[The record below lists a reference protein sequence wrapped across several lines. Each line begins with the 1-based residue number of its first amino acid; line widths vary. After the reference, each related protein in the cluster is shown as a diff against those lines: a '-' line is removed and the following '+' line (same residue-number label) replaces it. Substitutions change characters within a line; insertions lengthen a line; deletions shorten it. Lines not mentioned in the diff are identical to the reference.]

1 MGKARDF
8 FKKIAGIRDI
18 FHLKMGTIKDRKGK
32 DLTEAEDM
40 RKSWQEY
47 TGQLYN
53 KGLNVPDNQD
63 GVVAHLEPD
72 ILECEVEWALGNI
85 TTDEARGGDGVP
97 AELFTTLKDDAVKV
111 LHSILQQ
118 IWKTQ
123 QWPQDW
129 RRSITIPIAK
139 KSNAK
144 ERSFH
149 RAHLTCYHG
158 YAQILLVGL
167 RR

>member
-1 MGKARDF
+1 
-8 FKKIAGIRDI
+8 
-18 FHLKMGTIKDRKGK
+18 MGTIKDRKGK

-47 TGQLYN
+47 TGQLYK
-53 KGLNVPDNQD
+53 KGLNVPDNHD

-149 RAHLTCYHG
+149 RAHLTCYQG

>member
-8 FKKIAGIRDI
+8 FKKITDIRDI
-18 FHLKMGTIKDRKGK
+18 FHLKMGTIKYRKCK

-40 RKSWQEY
+40 RKSWKEY
-47 TGQLYN
+47 TGQLYK
-53 KGLNVPDNQD
+53 KGLNVPDNHD

-72 ILECEVEWALGNI
+72 ILECEVGWALGNI
-85 TTDEARGGDGVP
+85 TTDKARGGDGVP
-97 AELFTTLKDDAVKV
+97 AELFTTLKDDALKV

-139 KSNAK
+139 SNAR

-149 RAHLTCYHG
+149 RAHLTCCQG
-158 YAQILLVGL
+158 YAQILPVGL